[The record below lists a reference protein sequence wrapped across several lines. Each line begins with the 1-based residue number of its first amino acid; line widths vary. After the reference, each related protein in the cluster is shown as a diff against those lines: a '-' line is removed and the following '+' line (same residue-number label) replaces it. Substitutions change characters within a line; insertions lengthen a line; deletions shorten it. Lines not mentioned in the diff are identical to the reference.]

1 MRQDNRNND
10 EIRPVRF
17 TDDFID
23 NPLASVLIEMGR
35 TKVLC
40 TVSLEEQ
47 IPRFLMGKGRGWLT
61 AEYSMLPGST
71 HSRKSRD
78 ISRLKMDGRSTEI
91 QRLIGRSLRSVMDM
105 TKLGERQLIIDCDVL
120 QADGGTR
127 TAAINGGYRALRLAC
142 QRLLDRGILQ
152 ANPLQGAVAAISV
165 GIVGDVA
172 MTDLCYLEDSQ
183 AQVDMNVIM
192 DSEGRF
198 IEVQGTGESRPFTKE
213 ELTAMLSLA
222 QEGIHRI
229 FETQGD

>member
-1 MRQDNRNND
+1 MRQDNRTND
-10 EIRPVRF
+10 EIRPVKF
-17 TDDFID
+17 TDDFIE

-47 IPRFLMGKGRGWLT
+47 VPRFLLGKGRGWVT

-71 HSRKSRD
+71 NTRKPRD

-105 TKLGERQLIIDCDVL
+105 TKLGERQLIVDCDVL

-142 QRLLDRGILQ
+142 RRLMAQGILKE
-152 ANPLQGAVAAISV
+152 NPLQGAVGAVSV
-165 GIVGDVA
+165 GIVEDEA
-172 MTDLCYLEDSQ
+172 MADLCYLEDSQ

-192 DSEGRF
+192 DSQGGF
-198 IEVQGTGESRPFTKE
+198 IEVQGTGESRPFTGA
-213 ELTAMLSLA
+213 ELAAMLSYA
-222 QEGIHRI
+222 ETGIRRI
-229 FETQGD
+229 FEIQGE